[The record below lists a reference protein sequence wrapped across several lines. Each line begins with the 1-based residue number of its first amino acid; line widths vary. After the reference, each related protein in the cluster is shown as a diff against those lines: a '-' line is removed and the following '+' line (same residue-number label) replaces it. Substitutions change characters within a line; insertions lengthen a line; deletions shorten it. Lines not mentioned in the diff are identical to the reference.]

1 MDLGIQ
7 IRIPHWNRYRCAT
20 HIKRVTNMTTNFT
33 NFDLLKSPDLP
44 NPGLKDWNRYLTN
57 YNTWSNKFDKLKNK
71 TNPTIEELETFF
83 GQTPYKFDTVFHALK
98 LKYKALIY
106 NPSTIEKTMTPVQ
119 LYLSE
124 NPLWTVG
131 LSATDVD
138 HVLNNTVGTH
148 KMDADEFEKRYN
160 RAKSGYYHKI
170 LHMDFA
176 SYYPQLKITNN

>member
-1 MDLGIQ
+1 M
-7 IRIPHWNRYRCAT
+7 
-20 HIKRVTNMTTNFT
+20 
-33 NFDLLKSPDLP
+33 
-44 NPGLKDWNRYLTN
+44 
-57 YNTWSNKFDKLKNK
+57 
-71 TNPTIEELETFF
+71 NPTIEELETFF

-98 LKYKALIY
+98 LKYKTLIY

-138 HVLNNTVGTH
+138 HVLNNTVGTD
-148 KMDADEFEKRYN
+148 KMDANEFEKRYN

-170 LHMDFA
+170 QYMDIA

>member
-1 MDLGIQ
+1 
-7 IRIPHWNRYRCAT
+7 
-20 HIKRVTNMTTNFT
+20 MTTNFT
-33 NFDLLKSPDLP
+33 NFNLLKSPQLP

-57 YNTWSNKFDKLKNK
+57 YNTWSNKFDKLKDK
-71 TNPTIEELETFF
+71 VNPTIEELETFF
-83 GQTPYKFDTVFHALK
+83 GQTPYKFDTVFYALK

-124 NPLWTVG
+124 NPLWTIG
-131 LSATDVD
+131 LSATDIN
-138 HVLNNTVGTH
+138 HVLNNTVETY

-160 RAKSGYYHKI
+160 RAKSGYYHKTQY
-170 LHMDFA
+170 MDIA